1 MVNNMSVKDRVSQ
14 FEAIAEEDRKE
25 AEKGRILR
33 HGKTVTGLHSLFTS
47 CCDTREAT
55 PISLPWK

>member
-14 FEAIAEEDRKE
+14 FEAIAEEDKKE
-25 AEKGRILR
+25 AEKGRILGN
-33 HGKTVTGLHSLFTS
+33 GKIVSELHWLSTS
-47 CCDTREAT
+47 CCVTREAT